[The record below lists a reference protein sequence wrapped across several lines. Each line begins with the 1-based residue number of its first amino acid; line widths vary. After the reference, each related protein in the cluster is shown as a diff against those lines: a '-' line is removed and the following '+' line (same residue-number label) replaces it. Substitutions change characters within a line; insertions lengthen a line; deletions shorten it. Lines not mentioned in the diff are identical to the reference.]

1 MAKVAMM
8 ESGLRRKQTYEE
20 IIDYIQNDQDKIKY
34 PDRTA
39 RFIRNTFQLSQLD
52 GMGQALLEQQ
62 ETNEMAERVKDYQLK
77 ELADQNET
85 SKRIEDAKSK
95 STQTITDQPA
105 SSGGG
110 GGVLRKVVGGV
121 ITAVPYVASGAG
133 QVVSGVGS
141 VLRGAVNVASYAGS
155 LLPTGHGEEDDNYV
169 NYVLSEHSAQIS
181 QQLRREQENQQRL
194 RFHLQDVQQQ
204 QHSIIQHVP
213 LPIRGM
219 PKAPFQGL
227 GASPPIQP
235 LPIRD
240 MPKAP
245 FQGLGASPFIP
256 IDPLPI
262 RDISKAPFQ
271 GQPPK
276 APFAPKAP
284 FQGSPPI
291 PMAPLPIRD
300 ILKAPFQGQ
309 PPKAPF
315 QGRPPK
321 APFQGHSF
329 SADASPPIRGSK
341 PKALP

>member
-1 MAKVAMM
+1 MAKVTMM

-39 RFIRNTFQLSQLD
+39 KFIRNTFQLSQLD

-95 STQTITDQPA
+95 STQTITEQPA

-110 GGVLRKVVGGV
+110 GGGSSGGGVRSLGAKVVGGV

-141 VLRGAVNVASYAGS
+141 VARLAFGLGQGVVNVASYAGS

-169 NYVLSEHSAQIS
+169 NDTLSEHVAQID
-181 QQLRREQENQQRL
+181 QQLRREHENQQQLRL
-194 RFHLQDVQQQ
+194 HLQDVQHQ
-204 QHSIIQHVP
+204 QHSINQHVP
-213 LPIRGM
+213 LPIR
-219 PKAPFQGL
+219 
-227 GASPPIQP
+227 
-235 LPIRD
+235 D
-240 MPKAP
+240 M
-245 FQGLGASPFIP
+245 
-256 IDPLPI
+256 
-262 RDISKAPFQ
+262 SKAPFQ
-271 GQPPK
+271 GGPPVR
-276 APFAPKAP
+276 PPPGLSQAP

-291 PMAPLPIRD
+291 PKGPLPIRD
-300 ILKAPFQGQ
+300 TSKAPFQGQ
-309 PPKAPF
+309 PAKAI
-315 QGRPPK
+315 RPPK
-321 APFQGHSF
+321 APVQGYSF

-341 PKALP
+341 PKAHP